1 MILIAII
8 VLFIFIFLFIEPILY
23 KNKLV
28 NNNECGSARFS
39 TKKEIKNNF
48 DKEKISNIN
57 KHGYPIF
64 FSKNLKYVFFDNE
77 TPHWCFLGSTGS
89 GKTVTALIPQCSF
102 ISKANEKRSVVIT
115 DPKGELFQKT
125 SKMFN
130 DNGYKI
136 YTLDFRSPELSNHVN
151 ILEPIIDEYDS
162 YIKYKNIFL
171 NDKENIKMNNLS
183 MMHYAEANRLINSVS
198 SIIIGKQGSQKD
210 PFWNNSAK
218 NFLAGLISFF
228 LESYEE
234 GKIRKDQI
242 TLSGIKKF
250 QNSILSEDNF
260 EIFKQV
266 IEEKEYGSK
275 SKDNLLS
282 IISSSENTFKSIM
295 AVFNEKTAIFDDVNV
310 ESITSDSDF
319 NFNDFGKCPTVLYI
333 IVPDEDKTYYQIV
346 TIIID
351 LIYKELIKLANLNDN
366 KCLEVKVEWLLEEF
380 ANCPA
385 FEDIE
390 SMVSV
395 GRSRGMRYYFFI
407 QSFSQ
412 LNNVYGK
419 EVTRIILDNCG
430 LVYLKTNTEETA
442 DEISKRLGK
451 KTIESKSLSQS
462 VGLLTH
468 DGNKSL
474 SLIGRDLMTADEVK
488 RLRYKTIIFPIIGY
502 PIIRNTV
509 MYNKFSCY
517 KGGMINRKINKI
529 KKINDYYTVEKINDI
544 DINHVKSD
552 FRDHDIKKLN
562 PILKEIENLF
572 SKDIASYDYKIANE
586 RTYLAV
592 YFNNLK
598 KSSLFTLKNYLK
610 DKPFLLIEKEN
621 LIEIHIKNLWGG
633 ENK

>member
-1 MILIAII
+1 MILIVII
-8 VLFIFIFLFIEPILY
+8 VVFLFVFLFIEPILY
-23 KNKLV
+23 KNKLL
-28 NNNECGSARFS
+28 NNNEYGSARFS

-57 KHGYPIF
+57 KPGYPIL
-64 FSKNLKYVFFDNE
+64 FSRNLKYVFFDNE

-102 ISKANEKRSVVIT
+102 IATSKEKRSVVMT

-125 SKMFN
+125 SKMFK

-136 YTLDFRSPELSNHVN
+136 YTLDFRGPELSNHIN
-151 ILEPIIDEYDS
+151 ILEPIISEYDS
-162 YIKYKNIFL
+162 YIKDKNIFL
-171 NDKENIKMNNLS
+171 NNKENIEMNNLS

-198 SIIIGKQGSQKD
+198 SMVIGKQGSQKD

-234 GKIRKDQI
+234 GKIRRDQI

-250 QNSILSEDNF
+250 QNSVLSEDNF
-260 EIFKQV
+260 EIFKEI
-266 IEEKEYGSK
+266 IEQKEYGLK

-295 AVFNEKTAIFDDVNV
+295 AVFNEKMAIFDDVNV
-310 ESITSDSDF
+310 ESITADSDF
-319 NFNDFGKCPTVLYI
+319 YFNDFGKYPTVLYI

-366 KCLEVKVEWLLEEF
+366 KCLKVNVEWLLEEF

-419 EVTRIILDNCG
+419 EVARIILDNCG

-462 VGLLTH
+462 VSLLAT

-488 RLRYKTIIFPIIGY
+488 RLHYKTIIFPIIGY

-517 KGGMINRKINKI
+517 EAGMINRKVNKI
-529 KKINDYYTVEKINDI
+529 KKFKDYYTVEKINDI
-544 DINHVKSD
+544 DTSYVKND
-552 FRDHDIKKLN
+552 FRNHDIQMLN

-572 SKDIASYDYKIANE
+572 SEDIASYDYKVANE
-586 RTYLAV
+586 RTYLV
-592 YFNNLK
+592 VHFNNLK
-598 KSSLFTLKNYLK
+598 KSSLFILKNYLK
-610 DKPFLLIEKEN
+610 DKQFLLIEKEN
-621 LIEIHIKNLWGG
+621 SIEIHIKIR
-633 ENK
+633 